1 VSRVAKPKQPD
12 PKPAD
17 PKPADPNSPD
27 DGAWMAVLVGVV
39 AVPLVFAPFA
49 ADIFML
55 AKVLVATAAILVG
68 WAAWFTL
75 GRPLPK
81 APRVAIPVAVLLVS
95 TALAT
100 AFSVAPRLSLV
111 GVYQRYGGLG
121 PLVVFVAFAALV
133 VVTTWDRPDRLDALG
148 RALGAVVL
156 VVAVYALLQRAGLD
170 AFDFREASGGRVRF
184 PGSTLGNS
192 NFAGGFLAVGLP
204 FVAAFC
210 VTARERRL
218 RIAGLVGAVTVVAGL
233 WATSSRGGI
242 VAAAAGLAVA
252 AILGRER
259 LPRWSRPLTI
269 VGAVAAAALVVVAV
283 GVVATGARD
292 VPGDDLEVLR
302 SESAR
307 VRAFEWEAAVASF
320 ADRPLLGHGPDTFA
334 IVYPQFRTAED
345 GAALGMQ
352 LSDKPHNVFLE
363 RAGATGIVGFAAYL
377 VVVGTALGHG
387 ARRVR
392 SAPAAETPTLLA
404 FIGGLTAYLTQA
416 LFTID
421 VPPLAFVGWVL
432 VGGLVTLADPA
443 FVEARTAA
451 VPRKRAEQRPR
462 SRIPLVVAAGVAV
475 LLLVPLGADTRL
487 HFAENDDRDGDLA
500 TALDGYDAAV
510 ALYPFEAAYRR
521 SAGFA
526 AERLAVATDDR
537 AEKKRL
543 YNMAIHRYTE
553 ALDRQPDYVPFLVD
567 LARVHVQRSREID
580 ASALGDAD
588 SALTRA
594 VQLDPHNWELR
605 ELHGGVLN
613 AWANAGADE
622 QRARAESEYEVLL
635 ELQPRRFDA
644 WITLGHVRV
653 ALGDADGA
661 REAAAQASFVLPF
674 TDEAYEL
681 LQAADKIDA
690 DADE

>member
-1 VSRVAKPKQPD
+1 MSRVAKQKQPD

-17 PKPADPNSPD
+17 DI
-27 DGAWMAVLVGVV
+27 AWMAVLVGVV
-39 AVPLVFAPFA
+39 AVPLVFVPFA

-68 WAAWFTL
+68 WAAWCTL
-75 GRPLPK
+75 GRSLPR
-81 APRVAIPVAVLLVS
+81 APRVAIPVAVLLVA

-111 GVYQRYGGLG
+111 GVYQRYGGLA
-121 PLVVFVAFAALV
+121 PLVVFVSFAALV

-148 RALGAVVL
+148 RALGAVAV
-156 VVAVYALLQRAGLD
+156 VVAVYGLFQRAGLD
-170 AFDFREASGGRVRF
+170 AFDFREASGGKVRF

-192 NFAGGFLAVGLP
+192 NFAGGFLAIGLP
-204 FVAAFC
+204 FVAASC
-210 VTARERRL
+210 VTTRERRL
-218 RIAGLVGAVTVVAGL
+218 RVAGLVGAVAVFAGL

-252 AILGRER
+252 AFLGRDR

-269 VGAVAAAALVVVAV
+269 AGAVAAAALVVVAV

-292 VPGDDLEVLR
+292 VPGDDLELLR

-345 GAALGMQ
+345 GATLGTQ

-363 RAGATGIVGFAAYL
+363 RAGATGIVGFGAYL
-377 VVVGTALGHG
+377 VVVGMALGHG

-392 SAPAAETPTLLA
+392 SAPAAEVATLLA

-432 VGGLVTLADPA
+432 VGGLVALADPA
-443 FVEARTAA
+443 LVEDRTAA
-451 VPRKRAEQRPR
+451 VARKRAEKQPSR
-462 SRIPLVVAAGVAV
+462 SRVPLFVAGGVSV

-510 ALYPFEAAYRR
+510 GLHPFEAAYRR
-521 SAGFA
+521 AAGFA

-543 YNMAIHRYTE
+543 YNVAIDRYTE
-553 ALDRQPDYVPFLVD
+553 ALDRQPGYVPFLVD
-567 LARVHVQRSREID
+567 LARVHVQRSREVD

-588 SALTRA
+588 AALTEA
-594 VQLDPHNWELR
+594 VQLDPHDWELR
-605 ELHGGVLN
+605 ELHGQVLN
-613 AWANAGADE
+613 AWANAGADDA
-622 QRARAESEYEVLL
+622 RARAESEYEALL

-644 WITLGHVRV
+644 WITLGRIRV

-681 LQAADKIDA
+681 VQAADKIDA
-690 DADE
+690 EE